1 MAFMKTEQLNH
12 KLLAAARAHAPSD
25 RVPYAFEKRIMAH
38 IAALPVPDTLTLW
51 AAALWRSAGAVTA
64 VALVFGAVSFFNAGE
79 TTTVANVNNN
89 GSEELAIQLES
100 TLLAAVDQNV
110 NLYEDA
116 Q

>member
-1 MAFMKTEQLNH
+1 MKIEQLNH

-25 RVPYAFEKRIMAH
+25 RVPYAFEKRIMAQ
-38 IAALPVPDTLTLW
+38 IAALPVADTLTLW

-64 VALVFGAVSFFNAGE
+64 VVLVLGVISFFSTSK
-79 TTTVANVNNN
+79 TTTVATTTSN
-89 GSEELAIQLES
+89 GNEELAIQLES

-110 NLYEDA
+110 NLYDDA